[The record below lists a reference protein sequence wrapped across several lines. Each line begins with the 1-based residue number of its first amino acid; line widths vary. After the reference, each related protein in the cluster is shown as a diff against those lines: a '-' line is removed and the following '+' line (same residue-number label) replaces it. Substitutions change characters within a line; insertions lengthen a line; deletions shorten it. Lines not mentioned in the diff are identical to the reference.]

1 MLNVRLKF
9 CTIPPLLKSLLK
21 LPTDRHLLQ
30 QLEQCIR
37 KLLSSEKEP
46 DVCTAVREV
55 LLCHHFFSVFRCFL
69 FISYFSGLILCTRSH
84 FWKATILET
93 ISRSYVPNG
102 TMSNDDDDDDDD
114 DGDDCGDDDADYD
127 DNEYFSLN
135 IEPTL
140 KSVTVKK
147 NSN

>member
-1 MLNVRLKF
+1 MCV
-9 CTIPPLLKSLLK
+9 
-21 LPTDRHLLQ
+21 
-30 QLEQCIR
+30 
-37 KLLSSEKEP
+37 LLSERY
-46 DVCTAVREV
+46 CYATTAVNFAQ
-55 LLCHHFFSVFRCFL
+55 FFVVFF
-69 FISYFSGLILCTRSH
+69 SYFSGLILCTRSH
-84 FWKATILET
+84 FWKATILER

-102 TMSNDDDDDDDD
+102 TMSNDDDDDDD

>member
-1 MLNVRLKF
+1 M
-9 CTIPPLLKSLLK
+9 
-21 LPTDRHLLQ
+21 
-30 QLEQCIR
+30 
-37 KLLSSEKEP
+37 
-46 DVCTAVREV
+46 
-55 LLCHHFFSVFRCFL
+55 
-69 FISYFSGLILCTRSH
+69 
-84 FWKATILET
+84 WKATILER

-102 TMSNDDDDDDDD
+102 TMSNDDDDDEDDD
-114 DGDDCGDDDADYD
+114 CDDDADYD